1 MSNQMRHFR
10 AMRMVRY
17 LFDKINVLIID
28 DTIAGEIQEEKVEL
42 VKDEILRLGIE
53 L

>member
-1 MSNQMRHFR
+1 MRHFR

-28 DTIAGEIQEEKVEL
+28 DVMSGEIQEEKVVL
-42 VKDEILRLGIE
+42 VKDEILRLGVE